1 MIEIKNLCKS
11 FGDKKVFDGANITV
25 GDASICGLIGI
36 NGAGKSTLLRIIG
49 GVIKPDGGK
58 VTVDGEE
65 VFENERIK
73 SRLFFLADD
82 PYYDTGVTGLKLKEL
97 YKTFYPFDDSV
108 FDSYINTFSLD
119 LKKPIRNFSKG
130 KIGRAHV

>member
-73 SRLFFLADD
+73 S
-82 PYYDTGVTGLKLKEL
+82 
-97 YKTFYPFDDSV
+97 
-108 FDSYINTFSLD
+108 
-119 LKKPIRNFSKG
+119 
-130 KIGRAHV
+130 